1 MMLHN
6 FFFDFF
12 IYKTLNNTNNEAK
25 KIYKYQKRNLAIF
38 TLKQILGRGRLNRKW
53 ISNKGDLTC
62 SFLINKK
69 LDADKV
75 GGINLFITYN
85 ILLLLKKIIPDIDF
99 KIKWPNDI
107 YVDHKKLGGI
117 LIETS
122 ITKKEI
128 DTFIIGIGINIK
140 SSPNDLDYETVSLK
154 DLGKEVEP
162 ISLFFEISRIFS
174 CLHLDEADKL
184 LNINTSFLKS
194 FKDYGKNI
202 TLKVRS
208 KIIQGKFFSINQ
220 KGELLI
226 LKNENIL
233 NISYGE
239 II

>member
-1 MMLHN
+1 MMLQN

-25 KIYKYQKRNLAIF
+25 KIYKFQKRNLAIF

-62 SFLINKK
+62 SFLIDKK
-69 LDADKV
+69 LEADKV
-75 GGINLFITYN
+75 GGINLFITYK
-85 ILLLLKKIIPDIDF
+85 ILLLLKKIIPGIDF

-128 DTFIIGIGINIK
+128 DTFIIGVGINIK

-154 DLGKEVEP
+154 ELGKVVEP

-174 CLHLDEADKL
+174 CLSLDDADKL

-208 KIIQGKFFSINQ
+208 KIIRGKFFSINQ

-239 II
+239 FI

>member
-1 MMLHN
+1 MMLQN

-25 KIYKYQKRNLAIF
+25 KIYKFQKRNLAIF

-62 SFLINKK
+62 SFLIDKK
-69 LDADKV
+69 LEADKV
-75 GGINLFITYN
+75 GGINLFITYK
-85 ILLLLKKIIPDIDF
+85 ILLLLKKIIPGIDF

-154 DLGKEVEP
+154 ELGKVVEP

-174 CLHLDEADKL
+174 CLSLDDADKL
-184 LNINTSFLKS
+184 LNINTSFLKC

-208 KIIQGKFFSINQ
+208 KIIRGKFFSINQ

-239 II
+239 FI